1 MVSASDDDDEQM
13 WKGYFYAAL
22 LFPTTIV
29 SSIFFQ
35 QLFYQSNIVGMNIR
49 SAMMSAVYKKVL
61 NPYNIV
67 LLNIIYVHWLRNL

>member
-67 LLNIIYVHWLRNL
+67 LLNIIYVDWLRNL